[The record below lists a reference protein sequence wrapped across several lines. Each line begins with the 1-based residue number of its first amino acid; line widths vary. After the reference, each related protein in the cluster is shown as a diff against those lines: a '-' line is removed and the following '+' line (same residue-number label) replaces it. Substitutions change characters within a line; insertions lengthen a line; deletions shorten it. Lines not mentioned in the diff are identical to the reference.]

1 MSIWRC
7 GAAKSILPKM
17 RLLLDTHALI
27 WAAQSP
33 ELLPDVSRLAIE
45 DARNIVYASAVSAME
60 IATKYRLGKLR
71 VSPTLAEHFVEAVV
85 QLGFKTLP
93 IDPNHAQRAGLMLI
107 PHRDPFDRLL
117 IAQANIE
124 GMTLVSN
131 EILFDQWFVSR
142 LWNEPLYQEQE

>member
-1 MSIWRC
+1 
-7 GAAKSILPKM
+7 M